1 MGRKYF
7 RGRNAFGNEL
17 AHCRGSRPKMAERRS
32 RCKRERAR
40 AIRASL
46 VSRVRTRARAQ
57 LPDDPLPSWHIPASW
72 GGVAWRPGDIR
83 RSIVYLLPERAL
95 RFPLS
100 PNSGKIFQGGRGGPQ
115 RRLSPKSGT
124 VYGCNNYLTQNVRP
138 FGAFG
143 NGNQIQ
149 ASGQSLCG
157 PREGLVPWKNM
168 WPEVESPSQ
177 YSPDSRS

>member
-1 MGRKYF
+1 MRGWCEGFSWWRAPLCRGSLMLAMCSVLVGVARPKSKIIQSRSRGRLGNRLGRRNMGRKYF

-57 LPDDPLPSWHIPASW
+57 LPDDPLPSWHIPRPQ
-72 GGVAWRPGDIR
+72 GGVAWRMGDIR

-100 PNSGKIFQGGRGGPQ
+100 PNFGKIF
-115 RRLSPKSGT
+115 
-124 VYGCNNYLTQNVRP
+124 
-138 FGAFG
+138 
-143 NGNQIQ
+143 
-149 ASGQSLCG
+149 
-157 PREGLVPWKNM
+157 
-168 WPEVESPSQ
+168 
-177 YSPDSRS
+177 

>member
-32 RCKRERAR
+32 RCIRERAR

-72 GGVAWRPGDIR
+72 GGGGLETGGYSAFYR
-83 RSIVYLLPERAL
+83 LLTTRESFEVPPIPQL
-95 RFPLS
+95 RKNFL
-100 PNSGKIFQGGRGGPQ
+100 GG
-115 RRLSPKSGT
+115 
-124 VYGCNNYLTQNVRP
+124 
-138 FGAFG
+138 
-143 NGNQIQ
+143 
-149 ASGQSLCG
+149 
-157 PREGLVPWKNM
+157 
-168 WPEVESPSQ
+168 
-177 YSPDSRS
+177 